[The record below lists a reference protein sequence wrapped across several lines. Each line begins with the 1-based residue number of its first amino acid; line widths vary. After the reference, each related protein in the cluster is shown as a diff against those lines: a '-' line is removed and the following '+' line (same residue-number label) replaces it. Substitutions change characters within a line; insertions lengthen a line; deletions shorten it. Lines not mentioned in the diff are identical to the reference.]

1 MSSIAYVTD
10 KHMIEFHRLN
20 GNQTMNFWR
29 PSSQKKFVDFFEGDL
44 LFFLAKGSERG
55 RKREKGIVGYGKFKK
70 SYTCSFKQMWKEYG
84 TLNGFATQDE
94 LYDAIIKVSKDKKMP
109 KQMNCLFLEEV
120 VFFQSPIYLS
130 EVGVQISNKIESFI
144 YLDKEDPQATSKLLN
159 KAKESGIDMW
169 MAALNNTSENE
180 ETFEE
185 DEIKHQFS
193 LVYQKIND
201 DFYTDTE
208 LKKAKKLAKIKC
220 ENFSFELIKGSK
232 TDCIQYKENSITIAI
247 PFIYK
252 PKELNR
258 KLQFLLGHIISYQ
271 MRIKTMSDYN
281 FNLHFEILSEQDL
294 PEDVVELIEAIN
306 QK

>member
-180 ETFEE
+180 ETLEE

-208 LKKAKKLAKIKC
+208 LKKAKKLAKTKC
-220 ENFSFELIKGSK
+220 ENSSFEYIKGSK

-258 KLQFLLGHIISYQ
+258 KLQFLLGRIVSYQ

-294 PEDVVELIEAIN
+294 PVDAVELIEAIN
-306 QK
+306 KK